1 MKTLSSN
8 LWVKGEP
15 PLLSS
20 SECAKLALVKIPA
33 DGFYWRVTSHSPEH
47 SQTPIL
53 TPQNSCQQLRSRTPE
68 TSLCHRNWYLHHT
81 CLIFSHANI
90 SFPSHPATITLLEW
104 VLKRACQHPSD
115 KIEILW
121 QVAQNS
127 FSLYMLVL
135 VKNLKNNCEP
145 LSQYTCLM
153 CILS

>member
-1 MKTLSSN
+1 MSHLSF
-8 LWVKGEP
+8 
-15 PLLSS
+15 
-20 SECAKLALVKIPA
+20 LAQNVQSCQWLRSLQMDSIDAEHHIV
-33 DGFYWRVTSHSPEH
+33 PEH

-81 CLIFSHANI
+81 CLIFSHANL

-135 VKNLKNNCEP
+135 VKNLTNNCEP